1 MGKKSSRTSTT
12 SNGERRNV
20 AKSTCKAMRREY
32 MSNSLLR
39 LNNQTK
45 AWLAGKNRR
54 YNMTYKREDIK
65 TVLTENVAEITFT
78 KKDGTERLMKCTLKS
93 DIVPERDV
101 VGVIGKVEEKTRV
114 VNTEVLP
121 VWDIVKSAW
130 RSFRVDSVKAIKVV

>member
-1 MGKKSSRTSTT
+1 
-12 SNGERRNV
+12 
-20 AKSTCKAMRREY
+20 
-32 MSNSLLR
+32 
-39 LNNQTK
+39 
-45 AWLAGKNRR
+45 
-54 YNMTYKREDIK
+54 MTYKREDIK

-78 KKDGTERLMKCTLKS
+78 KKDGTERLMKCTIKS
-93 DIVPERDV
+93 DIVQERDV

>member
-1 MGKKSSRTSTT
+1 
-12 SNGERRNV
+12 
-20 AKSTCKAMRREY
+20 
-32 MSNSLLR
+32 
-39 LNNQTK
+39 
-45 AWLAGKNRR
+45 
-54 YNMTYKREDIK
+54 MTYKREDIK

-101 VGVIGKVEEKTRV
+101 VGVIGKVEEKTRA

>member
-1 MGKKSSRTSTT
+1 
-12 SNGERRNV
+12 
-20 AKSTCKAMRREY
+20 
-32 MSNSLLR
+32 
-39 LNNQTK
+39 
-45 AWLAGKNRR
+45 
-54 YNMTYKREDIK
+54 MTYKREDIK

>member
-1 MGKKSSRTSTT
+1 M
-12 SNGERRNV
+12 
-20 AKSTCKAMRREY
+20 A
-32 MSNSLLR
+32 
-39 LNNQTK
+39 
-45 AWLAGKNRR
+45 
-54 YNMTYKREDIK
+54 YKREDIK

>member
-1 MGKKSSRTSTT
+1 
-12 SNGERRNV
+12 
-20 AKSTCKAMRREY
+20 
-32 MSNSLLR
+32 
-39 LNNQTK
+39 
-45 AWLAGKNRR
+45 
-54 YNMTYKREDIK
+54 MTYKREDIK

-101 VGVIGKVEEKTRV
+101 VGVIGKVEEKTRL

>member
-1 MGKKSSRTSTT
+1 
-12 SNGERRNV
+12 
-20 AKSTCKAMRREY
+20 
-32 MSNSLLR
+32 
-39 LNNQTK
+39 
-45 AWLAGKNRR
+45 
-54 YNMTYKREDIK
+54 MTYKREDIK

-130 RSFRVDSVKAIKVV
+130 RSFRVDSVKGIKVL